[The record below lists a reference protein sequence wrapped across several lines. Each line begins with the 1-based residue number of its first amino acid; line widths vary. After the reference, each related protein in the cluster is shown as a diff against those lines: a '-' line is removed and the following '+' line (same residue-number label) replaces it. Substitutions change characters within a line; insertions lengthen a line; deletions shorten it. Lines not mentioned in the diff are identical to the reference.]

1 MRSRNLALLLAL
13 ALTGGVLHSACR
25 AQTAPQPWAAWSD
38 LKLDSGWLQSGN
50 AAGLTVFG
58 KGAASEVSLYGGIER
73 GGLKPWYASD
83 DVREF
88 GAEAVSLC
96 RLSKRVAVRGEVGY
110 RNRMSRNLAGS
121 YFIDPACTPFDIVE
135 YDEENRGDKRLEEY
149 RLSGGVGADL
159 TRWLTLGASFGY
171 TAANYAKHKDLRHT
185 NSLMDLEFAF
195 GARLRLGKRVG
206 AGANYL
212 YRRRNETL
220 LLASYG
226 TQDQRFVSLLD
237 YGAFFGKQEIFG
249 EVGYTKQSENK
260 PLFDRRHGAS
270 LQLSW
275 RLAERFEWPGEAGFR
290 LRDGYYGN
298 PSHATVVYA
307 EHEGG
312 QWFCKGVFTLSGRR
326 SAHTLVVDWSRDEV
340 ENSENIYG
348 YRNEE
353 TGRNCIDYLGRRE
366 VGSRT
371 RHTLEAHY
379 TGRFGLEEG
388 LPRWR
393 ASLEASLDRRE
404 TKASNYPDYRRQDL
418 SWWHLKASAARNI
431 RSGRNCC
438 TVALSGCCG
447 AGSGEVSSDGRY
459 ASTGDGEALTRTRDD
474 LLMQEWEYLTAMRVG
489 AGVEAGYSRWLGSRG
504 YRLCVALR
512 YDLLKAFDT
521 EFLGGAVRHA
531 ATIRIGCRF

>member
-1 MRSRNLALLLAL
+1 MRSQTLALLLAL
-13 ALTGGVLHSACR
+13 LLTGGVLRSACR
-25 AQTAPQPWAAWSD
+25 AQTWAAWSD
-38 LKLDSGWLQSGN
+38 PKLDSGWLQSGN
-50 AAGLTVFG
+50 AAGLTAFG
-58 KGAASEVSLYGGIER
+58 AGAASEIALYGGIER

-88 GAEAVSLC
+88 GAGASSLC
-96 RLSKRVAVRGEVGY
+96 RLSRRVVVRGEVGY

-121 YFIDPACTPFDIVE
+121 CFIDPACTPFDLVE

-149 RLSGGVGADL
+149 RLFGGVGADL

-195 GARLRLGKRVG
+195 GARVRLGERVG
-206 AGANYL
+206 AGVNYL

-226 TQDQRFVSLLD
+226 TQDRRFVTLLD
-237 YGAFFGKQEIFG
+237 YGAFFGKQEVFG

-260 PLFDRRHGAS
+260 PLFDRRHGAA

-275 RLAERFEWPGEAGFR
+275 RIAERLEWLSEAGFR
-290 LRDGYYGN
+290 LRDGHYGN

-312 QWFCKGVFTLSGRR
+312 ELFYKGVFTLSGRR
-326 SAHTLVVDWSRDEV
+326 NAHTLLLDWSRDEV
-340 ENSENIYG
+340 ENSEHIYG

-353 TGRNCIDYLGRRE
+353 TGRSYIDYLGRRE

-371 RHTLEAHY
+371 RSTFGAHY
-379 TGRFGLEEG
+379 TGRFGLKEG
-388 LPRWR
+388 LPRWQ
-393 ASLEASLDRRE
+393 ASLDASFDRRE
-404 TKASNYPDYRRQDL
+404 TKASNYPDYRRQNL
-418 SWWHLKASAARNI
+418 RWWRLTASAARNI
-431 RSGRNCC
+431 LSGRNCY
-438 TVALSGCCG
+438 TVALSGSCG
-447 AGSGEVSSDGRY
+447 AGSGEAASDGRY

-474 LLMQEWEYLTAMRVG
+474 LLFQEWEYLTAMRLG
-489 AGVEAGYSRWLGSRG
+489 AGAEAGYSRRLGSRG

-512 YDLLKAFDT
+512 YELHKAFDT
-521 EFLGGAVRHA
+521 DFLGDAVRHA
-531 ATIRIGCRF
+531 ATVRIGCRF